1 MASRNNMNAQ
11 KVIDAAIGDVGY
23 LEKSKSAYIK
33 NPAVI
38 WYKLDGAGYDN
49 ITKFAYEI
57 DRIDWYSAY
66 VQYQPWCATAV
77 DYWFLK
83 AFDWDI
89 EKAAACKNHGPTD
102 CLVDDAIVQYQKVGR
117 WFHDPMPGDQ
127 VFFAK
132 ANGIDPAHTGLVID
146 VDDTYVHTVEGNTS
160 SQYGVDPAGGGV
172 FRKKYR
178 RDYYRLLGFGRPLYD
193 EEDEDM
199 SVDKLLEMLK
209 NATPEERKAIGKEI
223 DSCIYEYRVK
233 LPCPDWAVEE
243 LNEAKEHGI
252 TDATRPMV
260 YGTRLEAAIMC
271 KRAVYDKK

>member
-1 MASRNNMNAQ
+1 MNTPKRA
-11 KVIDAAIGDVGY
+11 VDVAIGEVGY
-23 LEKSKSAYIK
+23 LEKSKAAYIK

-132 ANGIDPAHTGLVID
+132 ANGVDPAHTGLVVA
-146 VDDTYVHTVEGNTS
+146 VDDEYVHTVEGNTN
-160 SQYGVDPAGGGV
+160 SQDGTVEANGGGV

-178 RDYYRLLGFGRPLYD
+178 KNYYRLLGYGRPFY
-193 EEDEDM
+193 EEDED
-199 SVDKLLEMLK
+199 EM
-209 NATPEERKAIGKEI
+209 TGEEIYKALT
-223 DSCIYEYRVK
+223 EYLCS
-233 LPCPDWAVEE
+233 LPCPEWAEAE
-243 LNEAKEHGI
+243 LKEAMDAGI
-252 TDATRPMV
+252 TDGTRPRMFCS
-260 YGTRLEAAIMC
+260 RMEAAIMC
-271 KRAVYDKK
+271 KRAVEDDKK

>member
-1 MASRNNMNAQ
+1 MNAQ
-11 KVIDAAIGDVGY
+11 KVIDVAIADVGY

-83 AFDWDI
+83 AFDWDL

-132 ANGIDPAHTGLVID
+132 ANGVDPAHTGLVVA
-146 VDDTYVHTVEGNTS
+146 VDDDHVFTVEGNTS
-160 SQYGVDPAGGGV
+160 SDEGVEANGGAV
-172 FRKKYR
+172 CRKTYVKR
-178 RDYYRLLGFGRPLYD
+178 YYRILGYGRPLY
-193 EEDEDM
+193 EEEEEMDAE
-199 SVDKLLEMLK
+199 KLIEIIK
-209 NATPEERKAIGKEI
+209 NASPEDRKALGKQLDE
-223 DSCIYEYRVK
+223 CVYEYRVK
-233 LPCPDWAVEE
+233 LDCPGWAEEE
-243 LNEAKEHGI
+243 LQEAKDAGI

-260 YGTRLEAAIMC
+260 YGTRLESAIMC
-271 KRAVYDKK
+271 KRATEGKK

>member
-1 MASRNNMNAQ
+1 MNPQ
-11 KVIDAAIGDVGY
+11 KVIDAAIADVGY

-33 NPAVI
+33 IPAVI

-89 EKAAACKNHGPTD
+89 EKASECKNHGATD
-102 CLVDDAIVQYQKVGR
+102 CLVDDAIVQYQKIGR

-127 VFFAK
+127 VFFSK
-132 ANGIDPAHTGLVID
+132 ANGIDPAHTGLVVA
-146 VDDTYVHTVEGNTS
+146 VDDTYVHTIEGNTS
-160 SQYGVDPAGGGV
+160 SQEGVDPAGGGV

-178 RDYYRLLGFGRPLYD
+178 KDYYRLLGFGRPLY

-199 SVDKLLEMLK
+199 DISKLIDIIK
-209 NATPEERKAIGKEI
+209 DASPEERKALGEQL
-223 DSCIYEYRVK
+223 DGSVRSYR
-233 LPCPDWAVEE
+233 LSLTFPATMQGE
-243 LNEAKEHGI
+243 LDAAKALGI
-252 TDATRPMV
+252 TDGSRPMD
-260 YGTRLEAAIMC
+260 YCTRGEAAIMD
-271 KRAVYDKK
+271 KREFERCIGREDGE

>member
-1 MASRNNMNAQ
+1 MNAQ
-11 KVIDAAIGDVGY
+11 RVIDIAVGEVGY
-23 LEKSKSAYIK
+23 LEKSKTAYLH
-33 NPAVI
+33 NPRCI

-49 ITKFAYEI
+49 ITKYSYEV
-57 DRIDWYSAY
+57 DRVDWYNGEK
-66 VQYQPWCATAV
+66 QYYPWCSTFV
-77 DYWFLK
+77 DWCFLV
-83 AFDWDI
+83 AADWNI
-89 EKAAACKNHGPTD
+89 EEAANIKNHGRYD
-102 CLVDDAIVQYQKVGR
+102 AVVDYAIDQYKEVGR
-117 WFHDPMPGDQ
+117 WFDTPQKGDQ
-127 VFFAK
+127 IFFAK
-132 ANGIDPAHTGLVID
+132 SNGVDPAHTGLVVD
-146 VDDTYVHTVEGNTS
+146 YDDTYVYTVEGNTS
-160 SQYGVDPAGGGV
+160 SDSGVEANGGAV
-172 FRKKYR
+172 CRKAYYR
-178 RDYYRLLGFGRPLYD
+178 RYYRILGYGRPFY

>member
-1 MASRNNMNAQ
+1 MNPQ
-11 KVIDAAIGDVGY
+11 RVIDVAIADVGY

-83 AFDWDI
+83 AADWDI
-89 EKAAACKNHGPTD
+89 EKASAIKNHGPTD
-102 CLVDDAIVQYQKVGR
+102 CLVDDAIDQYQKVGR

-127 VFFAK
+127 VFFSK
-132 ANGIDPAHTGLVID
+132 ANGIDPAHTGLVVA

-160 SQYGVDPAGGGV
+160 SQDGVDPAGGGV

-178 RDYYRLLGFGRPLYD
+178 RDYYRLLGFGRPLYG
-193 EEDEDM
+193 EDEDDTM
-199 SVDKLLEMLK
+199 
-209 NATPEERKAIGKEI
+209 TGEEIYKALT
-223 DSCIYEYRVK
+223 EYLCS
-233 LPCPDWAVEE
+233 LPCPEWAEKE
-243 LNEAKEHGI
+243 LKEAMDAGI
-252 TDATRPMV
+252 TDGTRPRMFCS
-260 YGTRLEAAIMC
+260 RMEAAIMC
-271 KRAVYDKK
+271 KRAAEDDKK